1 MKQLNHSRMFFN
13 AFRTAV
19 IFISG
24 FLIYEILLGL
34 EKLWNITY
42 PEYKIQNFLKRK
54 TLKFVIILLIDLII
68 LYLLF
73 FLTGLH
79 L

>member
-1 MKQLNHSRMFFN
+1 MKQINHSRMFFS
-13 AFRTAV
+13 ALRTAT

-24 FLIYEILLGL
+24 FLIYEILVKL
-34 EKLWNITY
+34 EKLWNTKY
-42 PEYKIQNFLKRK
+42 PEYRLEHFFKRK
-54 TLKFVIILLIDLII
+54 IIKFSIILLIDLMI

-73 FLTGLH
+73 FSTGIH